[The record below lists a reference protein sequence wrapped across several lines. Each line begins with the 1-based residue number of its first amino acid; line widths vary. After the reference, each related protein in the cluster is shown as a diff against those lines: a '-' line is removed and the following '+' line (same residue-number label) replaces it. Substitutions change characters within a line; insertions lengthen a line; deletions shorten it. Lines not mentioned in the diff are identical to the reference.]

1 MDAREAIKQTLR
13 TTNMV
18 VSSYLSDLTDSDLLV
33 RPGVGCNHIAWQL
46 GHLIQSNASIL
57 DSIAPGFAP
66 SLPDGFAQRHAK
78 DQAQCDDAKAFCSK
92 SEYEALMLKV
102 DEAVLATLDRMR
114 DADLD
119 QPSPEHWRG
128 MFPRVGDVMV
138 LLATHSLMHAG
149 QWVPVRRRLGKPVL
163 I

>member
-1 MDAREAIKQTLR
+1 MNAREAIKQTLR

-18 VSSYLSDLTDSDLLV
+18 VSSYLSDLTDADLLV
-33 RPGVGCNHIAWQL
+33 RPGQGCNHIAWQL
-46 GHLIQSNASIL
+46 GHLISSNAGIL
-57 DSIAPGFAP
+57 NSVSPGSAPV
-66 SLPDGFAQRHAK
+66 LPDGFAERHGK
-78 DQAQCDDAKAFCSK
+78 DHAESDNASSFHTKA
-92 SEYEALMLKV
+92 EYESLMGKV
-102 DEAVLATLDRMR
+102 DEAIMTALDRMS

-119 QPSPEHWRG
+119 QPSPENWRN

-149 QWVPVRRRLGKPVL
+149 QWVPVRRSLGKPVL

>member
-1 MDAREAIKQTLR
+1 MDAKEAIKQTLR

-18 VSSYLSDLTDSDLLV
+18 VSSYLSDLTDADLLV

-57 DSIAPGFAP
+57 DSIAPGSAP
-66 SLPDGFAQRHAK
+66 SLPDRFAQRHAK
-78 DQAQCDDAKAFCSK
+78 EQAPCDDAKAFCSK
-92 SEYEALMLKV
+92 SEYEALMAKV
-102 DEAVLATLDRMR
+102 DEAVLAILDRMR
-114 DADLD
+114 DSDLD
-119 QPSPEHWRG
+119 QPSPEHWRD

>member
-18 VSSYLSDLTDSDLLV
+18 VSGYLSDLGDADLMV
-33 RPGVGCNHIAWQL
+33 RPGEGCHHIAWQL
-46 GHLIQSNASIL
+46 GHLIVSNAGIL
-57 DSIAPGFAP
+57 DSIAPGAAP
-66 SLPDGFAQRHAK
+66 ALPPGFAEKHGK
-78 DQAQCDDAKAFCSK
+78 DEGKSDDPKGFATKA
-92 SEYEALMLKV
+92 EYEDLLARV
-102 DEAVLATLDRMR
+102 DAAVMATLDAMT
-114 DADLD
+114 DSDLD
-119 QPSPEHWRG
+119 QPSPGHWQK

-149 QWVPVRRRLGKPVL
+149 QWVPVRRSLGKPVV

>member
-1 MDAREAIKQTLR
+1 MDAREALKQTLR

-18 VSSYLSDLTDSDLLV
+18 VASYLSDLSDADLLV

-46 GHLIQSNASIL
+46 GHLIQSNAGIL
-57 DSIAPGFAP
+57 DSVAPGAAP
-66 SLPDGFAQRHAK
+66 ALPEGFAQRHGK
-78 DQAQCDDAKAFCSK
+78 DQAQSDDPTAFHTKA
-92 SEYEALMLKV
+92 EYDSLLEKI
-102 DEAVLATLDRMR
+102 DQAVMAALDRMS
-114 DADLD
+114 DSDLD
-119 QPSPEHWRG
+119 QPSPEHWRN

-149 QWVPVRRRLGKPVL
+149 QWVPVRRILGKPVL